1 MAYMKILA
9 PLTGSASDAM
19 VLAGAFAAAAPFK
32 AHVLALFVRP
42 DPAEAMPFFGEGV
55 SGAMAQ
61 EIVDTAKVA
70 ADKAANDARTALAIA
85 AKDAGAIVIDRP
97 EKRDTVS
104 ISFREVQGNFADRV
118 TLAGRLSDLVVFG
131 PLKQSDR
138 PGIAEAFEA
147 TLLDTG
153 RPVVLTGQTAPKN
166 FARRIAIGW
175 DGSGACARALIAAMP
190 YLARAETIFITKS
203 DGTTAALRERI
214 ARLNSAAAIIECV
227 HHPLYLEDVFT
238 GERRDLDF
246 LAGKKVAS
254 LSGIAQPESFE
265 QSLVKLGGELV
276 YSKRFADHHRF
287 SQQEILNAIN
297 RGKKR
302 QAEVIITT
310 QKDAVRFPKID
321 RRDLPFYFMRV
332 EIQIVSGANDFQDCV
347 RKICFR

>member
-190 YLARAETIFITKS
+190 YLARAETIEILSVRKPNTDCES
-203 DGTTAALRERI
+203 CDEAREYLALHGLICQERVIDAGSRAIGEVLLEAASQGG
-214 ARLNSAAAIIECV
+214 A
-227 HHPLYLEDVFT
+227 
-238 GERRDLDF
+238 DL
-246 LAGKKVAS
+246 
-254 LSGIAQPESFE
+254 
-265 QSLVKLGGELV
+265 LVLGGYGHKSLLQMFFGGVTRHVVANAELPLFLV
-276 YSKRFADHHRF
+276 H
-287 SQQEILNAIN
+287 
-297 RGKKR
+297 
-302 QAEVIITT
+302 
-310 QKDAVRFPKID
+310 
-321 RRDLPFYFMRV
+321 
-332 EIQIVSGANDFQDCV
+332 
-347 RKICFR
+347 

>member
-131 PLKQSDR
+131 PLKQSDK

-190 YLARAETIFITKS
+190 YLARAETIEILSVRKPNTDCES
-203 DGTTAALRERI
+203 CDEAREYLALHGLTCQERVIDAGSRAIGEVLLEAASQGG
-214 ARLNSAAAIIECV
+214 A
-227 HHPLYLEDVFT
+227 
-238 GERRDLDF
+238 DL
-246 LAGKKVAS
+246 
-254 LSGIAQPESFE
+254 
-265 QSLVKLGGELV
+265 LVLGGYGHKSLLQMFFGGVTRHVVANAELPLFLV
-276 YSKRFADHHRF
+276 H
-287 SQQEILNAIN
+287 
-297 RGKKR
+297 
-302 QAEVIITT
+302 
-310 QKDAVRFPKID
+310 
-321 RRDLPFYFMRV
+321 
-332 EIQIVSGANDFQDCV
+332 
-347 RKICFR
+347 

>member
-1 MAYMKILA
+1 VKPFARVVRYADKERRAGMAYMKILA

-131 PLKQSDR
+131 PLKQSDT
-138 PGIAEAFEA
+138 PGIAAASEA

-190 YLARAETIFITKS
+190 YLARAETIEILSVRKPNTDCES
-203 DGTTAALRERI
+203 CDEAREYLALHGLSCQERVIDAGSRAIGEVLLEAASQGG
-214 ARLNSAAAIIECV
+214 A
-227 HHPLYLEDVFT
+227 
-238 GERRDLDF
+238 DL
-246 LAGKKVAS
+246 
-254 LSGIAQPESFE
+254 
-265 QSLVKLGGELV
+265 LVLGGYGHKSLLQMFFGGVTRHVVANAELPLFLV
-276 YSKRFADHHRF
+276 H
-287 SQQEILNAIN
+287 
-297 RGKKR
+297 
-302 QAEVIITT
+302 
-310 QKDAVRFPKID
+310 
-321 RRDLPFYFMRV
+321 
-332 EIQIVSGANDFQDCV
+332 
-347 RKICFR
+347 

>member
-190 YLARAETIFITKS
+190 YLARAETIEILSVRKPNTDCES
-203 DGTTAALRERI
+203 CDEAREYLALHGLSCQERMIDAGSRAIGEVLLEAASQGG
-214 ARLNSAAAIIECV
+214 A
-227 HHPLYLEDVFT
+227 
-238 GERRDLDF
+238 DL
-246 LAGKKVAS
+246 
-254 LSGIAQPESFE
+254 
-265 QSLVKLGGELV
+265 LVLGGYGHKSLLQMFFGGVTRHVVANAELPLFLV
-276 YSKRFADHHRF
+276 H
-287 SQQEILNAIN
+287 
-297 RGKKR
+297 
-302 QAEVIITT
+302 
-310 QKDAVRFPKID
+310 
-321 RRDLPFYFMRV
+321 
-332 EIQIVSGANDFQDCV
+332 
-347 RKICFR
+347 